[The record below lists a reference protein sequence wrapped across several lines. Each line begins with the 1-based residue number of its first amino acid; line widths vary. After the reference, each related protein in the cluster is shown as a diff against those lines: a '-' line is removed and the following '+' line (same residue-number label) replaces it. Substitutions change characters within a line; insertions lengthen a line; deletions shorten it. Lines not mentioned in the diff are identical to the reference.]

1 MRFLA
6 LIAISA
12 LTAAAQQNSLVAP
25 QNPLPSVVN
34 PDSAPTFP
42 SKAFFRQGFGREL
55 PKVEIKAPIRL
66 QEFVVDNHLELSL
79 QKYLELVMANNPDI
93 VIQRLSV
100 ETFKNNITRQY
111 SPFDPFFQSSFTATR
126 STTPTTTVLAGAAV
140 QSDLSQPFTS
150 LYNQTLE
157 NGTNFSV
164 GFNATK
170 SSTNSTFQT
179 FNPSVSSGLIM
190 RFSQPLLRNRGT
202 AVNRLGIM
210 VARSRLRQG
219 EYTLR
224 DQLLRLV
231 QTAELAYW
239 QVIQARE
246 SLKVQEANLNLN
258 GELLKRNQR
267 ELELGA
273 ISALEIYQPQANYAS
288 AEVRVT
294 QARYTLQ
301 QAEDALRR
309 QFGADVDPDFRN
321 MPIVLTENVAPPQD
335 EKPLDKEQY
344 VETAYR
350 LRPDLKAQLQNL
362 DMDDLSYRIAK
373 NRLKPD
379 VSLTGG
385 YTANGRGGNFIPR
398 DGTLDPVTNVQ
409 AVAVPGGLGDSLNQ
423 VFAFNFPTYFGGITV
438 RLPLRDRASQADLA
452 DAVLNKRLDT
462 LRARSIEQNIRVDVL
477 NAVTRVESS
486 RAAVRQSQI
495 TVNFGQQRLDA
506 ERKRYDL
513 GVTTIFFVLDATQ
526 FLFTAQSDLVAQTVQ
541 YRRDLLNLMRVTGT
555 LLDDRS
561 IVVD

>member
-1 MRFLA
+1 MRTLA
-6 LIAISA
+6 LIAITA
-12 LTAAAQQNSLVAP
+12 LALPAQQNNFV
-25 QNPLPSVVN
+25 SVVT
-34 PDSAPTFP
+34 PSSAPTFP

-55 PKVEIKAPIRL
+55 PRVEIKAPVRL
-66 QEFVVDNHLELSL
+66 QEFVVDNKLELSL
-79 QKYLELVMANNPDI
+79 QKFLELVMANNPD
-93 VIQRLSV
+93 VTVQRLSI

-111 SPFDPFFQSSFTATR
+111 SPFDPFFQASFTATR
-126 STTPTTTVLAGAAV
+126 STTPTTTVLAGASV

-164 GFNATK
+164 GFNASK
-170 SSTNSTFQT
+170 VSTNSSFAT
-179 FNPSVSSGLIM
+179 FNPTVNSGLNM

-202 AVNRLGIM
+202 TVNRLGIM

-219 EYTLR
+219 EYNLR
-224 DQLLRLV
+224 DQILTIV
-231 QTAELAYW
+231 QRAEQAYW
-239 QVIQARE
+239 AVIQARE

-273 ISALEIYQPQANYAS
+273 ISALEIYQPQADYAS

-301 QAEDALRR
+301 QAEDSLRR
-309 QFGADVDPDFRN
+309 QFGADVDPNYRN
-321 MPIVLTENVAPPQD
+321 MPIVLTESVAIPED
-335 EKPLDKEQY
+335 DKPLDKEYY
-344 VETAYR
+344 VETAFR
-350 LRPDLKAQLQNL
+350 LRPDLKAQLQSL
-362 DMDDLSYRIAK
+362 DIDDLSYRTAK
-373 NRLKPD
+373 NRLTPD

-385 YTANGRGGNFIPR
+385 YTSNGRGGNFIQR
-398 DGTLDPVTNVQ
+398 STTLDPNGNTIL
-409 AVAVPGGLGDSLNQ
+409 APLVPGGFGDSLNQ
-423 VFAFNFPTYFGGITV
+423 VFAFNFPTYFGGITM

-452 DAVLNKRLDT
+452 DAVVNKRLDT
-462 LRARSIEQNIRVDVL
+462 LRARQIEQNIRVDVL

-486 RAAVRQSQI
+486 RAGVRLSQI
-495 TVNFGQQRLDA
+495 TVNLGQQRLDA

-513 GVTTIFFVLDATQ
+513 GVTTIFFVLNASQ
-526 FLFTAQSDLVAQTVQ
+526 FLFNAQSDLVAQSVQ

-555 LLDDRS
+555 LLDDRN